1 MVKDVVGRIC
11 DQRDFE
17 SHMNYLHINPVKH
30 GLVTK
35 VSDGLIQL
43 FINWLSVAFIR
54 KIGLGNLRY
63 RVVSCYIKLG
73 AHTYSK
79 LIAVITN
86 SYLNNS

>member
-63 RVVSCYIKLG
+63 RVVSCYIKFRDAYVLKINRR
-73 AHTYSK
+73 YYKFISK
-79 LIAVITN
+79 
-86 SYLNNS
+86 